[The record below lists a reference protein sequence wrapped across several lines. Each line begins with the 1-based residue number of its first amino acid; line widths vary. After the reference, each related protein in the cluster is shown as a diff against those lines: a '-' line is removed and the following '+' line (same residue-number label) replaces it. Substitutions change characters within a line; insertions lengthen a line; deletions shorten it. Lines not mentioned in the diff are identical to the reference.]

1 MCGGWFGFDFSEE
14 ILTMRRY
21 EALTSELSGDSH
33 PGAVLCRDF
42 TLRTDKGRVSLR
54 RGTPLQEALE
64 QMPDDAGDST
74 LHFLA
79 PDPDDIT
86 QEDASER
93 IAMAIV
99 GDGLHPTEP
108 HQGQVDL
115 RAAAAGV
122 LRIDSAA
129 VERLNEPRLALIA
142 TALDGR
148 VVEPDETVA
157 IVKASEL
164 LVSSVDIEALLQTV
178 GEYPV
183 VQVAPFTRQRVALIA
198 GDRIREQNLNVSSKH
213 LAAGLERY
221 GADLA
226 DVRKIEDDP
235 DTIAST
241 YRELLESGIDL
252 ILVAGSIVLDPEDP
266 YLQALDRIDAELVRR
281 GAPIDPGTMFW
292 VARADDVHIFGLAS
306 CEMYGKLS
314 IIDLFLPYALAD
326 QTIDNALISR
336 LGYGGLLND
345 THVVR
350 RPASWRE

>member
-1 MCGGWFGFDFSEE
+1 MKR
-14 ILTMRRY
+14 LQ
-21 EALTSELSGDSH
+21 APHSELAPDTH
-33 PGAVLCRDF
+33 PDAVLCRDL
-42 TLRTDKGRVSLR
+42 TVHSNEGRVSLR
-54 RGTPLQEALE
+54 RGTPLLEALKKL
-64 QMPDDAGDST
+64 PDDAGDPV

-79 PDPDDIT
+79 PGPEDIT
-86 QEDASER
+86 QEAASER
-93 IAMAIV
+93 IVRVIA
-99 GDGLHPTEP
+99 GNGLQPTEP

-115 RAAAAGV
+115 RAAAGGV
-122 LRIDSAA
+122 LRIDADT
-129 VERLNEPRLALIA
+129 VQRLNESRLTLIA
-142 TALDGR
+142 TGLDGR
-148 VVEPDETVA
+148 VVEPGETVA

-164 LVSSVDIEALLQTV
+164 LVSGPDIDALLDSSVQQ
-178 GEYPV
+178 PV

-198 GDRIREQNLNVSSKH
+198 GDRIREQNLKVSSKH

-221 GADLA
+221 GAELS

-235 DTIAST
+235 ETIART
-241 YRELLESGIDL
+241 YRELLESGIEL

-266 YLQALDRIDAELVRR
+266 YLQGVERIDAELIRR

-292 VARADDVHIFGLAS
+292 VARTDDVHIFGLAS
-306 CEMYGKLS
+306 CEMYGRLS

-345 THVVR
+345 THMVR